1 MSHRLETF
9 SRLRRPRRPLPCGYQ
24 FCYLPTRVQ
33 AQAQAQAQAARRS
46 FSTTPSRR
54 ELLDVASL
62 PDRILPQYKE
72 NPSGLLTLHW
82 PEPPRNVL
90 IVPKLLAPHVTEA
103 SIAFARHVAGE
114 YPGLRL
120 IFERAVAEAV
130 HTSLPFPI
138 YTSFPGRNRSPVAEE
153 AGELPSKTDLVA
165 TLGGDGTILR
175 AASLFS
181 LHAFVPPILAFSM
194 GSLGFLGEWKFDEYK
209 RAWRE
214 VYMSGSSVVV
224 SDLQGPH
231 TQAAA
236 TATAT
241 TTATATATATA
252 AGGGVRSSDSDNG
265 GRPLKDAWGSVRGK
279 SMGSN
284 RSARILLRNRLK
296 VGINDASG
304 ANVDEHLMPTSTT
317 TTTADSTGAVTATT
331 FHAINELVI
340 HRGPNPHLAHID
352 VFVNGH
358 HLTEAVA
365 DGLLVSTP
373 TGSTAYSLSAGGS
386 IVHPL
391 VKALLITP
399 ICARSLSFR
408 PLVLPLN
415 SRVALRLNGARHRGG
430 GESGL
435 EVSIDGK
442 RRPDVDFR
450 LGTEIRIEG
459 ERIVPAAGGGGGS
472 WVGGVPCVIRSRSPR
487 SSIIGGHGGGGNNFV
502 GQNGKTKGSGGLGDT
517 VITED
522 DDGWVGGLNGL
533 LKFNYPFG
541 EG

>member
-1 MSHRLETF
+1 MMPPGPQTVSRSSKAIHRGCLLRH
-9 SRLRRPRRPLPCGYQ
+9 SCLRRRAIL
-24 FCYLPTRVQ
+24 V
-33 AQAQAQAQAARRS
+33 RRS
-46 FSTTPSRR
+46 FATTAPRG

-62 PDRILPQYKE
+62 PNRILPQYKE
-72 NPSGLLTLHW
+72 NPSGLLSLQW

-90 IVPKLLAPHVTEA
+90 IVPKLLAPHVTESA
-103 SIAFARHVAGE
+103 VAFARHIVSE
-114 YPGLRL
+114 YPNLRP
-120 IFERAVAEAV
+120 IFERGVAEAI
-130 HTSLPFPI
+130 HESLPFPI
-138 YTSFPGRNRSPVAEE
+138 YTTSESSSVSEPEPNDRAIPTPTPTPASASRL
-153 AGELPSKTDLVA
+153 LPEKTDLVV

-194 GSLGFLGEWKFDEYK
+194 GTLGFLGEWKFEEYK

-214 VYMSGSSVVV
+214 VYMSGSSVSVT
-224 SDLQGPH
+224 DLQSPH
-231 TQAAA
+231 TQQAAA
-236 TATAT
+236 ASD
-241 TTATATATATA
+241 TTAGAV
-252 AGGGVRSSDSDNG
+252 GNGNSDERLN
-265 GRPLKDAWGSVRGK
+265 DAWSGVRGK
-279 SMGSN
+279 SMGTN
-284 RSARILLRNRLK
+284 RSARIMLRNRLK
-296 VGINDASG
+296 VGVYDASG
-304 ANVDEHLMPTSTT
+304 AKVNERMVPTSGVATGT
-317 TTTADSTGAVTATT
+317 SSYRNGRGGAPPSAGDSPV

-386 IVHPL
+386 IMHPL

-415 SRVALRLNGARHRGG
+415 SRVVLRISSRNRVGEGG
-430 GESGL
+430 LGL
-435 EVSIDGK
+435 EVSVDGK
-442 RRPDVDFR
+442 RRAADVHP
-450 LGTEIRIEG
+450 GAEIRVEG
-459 ERIVPAAGGGGGS
+459 EVITPAGGGA
-472 WVGGVPCVIRSRSPR
+472 WVGGVPCVIRSPPTSPR
-487 SSIIGGHGGGGNNFV
+487 DRV
-502 GQNGKTKGSGGLGDT
+502 G
-517 VITED
+517 EE

-541 EG
+541 EEH

>member
-1 MSHRLETF
+1 M
-9 SRLRRPRRPLPCGYQ
+9 GY
-24 FCYLPTRVQ
+24 YLPAQVQ
-33 AQAQAQAQAARRS
+33 FQSQDGRRS
-46 FSTTPSRR
+46 FSATPRR
-54 ELLDVASL
+54 HELLDVSSL

-72 NPSGLLTLHW
+72 NPSGLLSLQW

-90 IVPKLLAPHVTEA
+90 IVPKLLAPHVTDA
-103 SIAFARHVAGE
+103 AVTFARYVAAE

-120 IFERAVAEAV
+120 IFERGVAEAV
-130 HTSLPFPI
+130 HELLPFPV
-138 YTSFPGRNRSPVAEE
+138 YTTMSRDRPPTAAFPE
-153 AGELPSKTDLVA
+153 KTDLVT

-194 GSLGFLGEWKFDEYK
+194 GSLGFLGEWKFEEYK

-214 VYMSGSSVVV
+214 VYMSGSRVAMA
-224 SDLQGPH
+224 DLQGPH
-231 TQAAA
+231 TQAVAAA
-236 TATAT
+236 TGV
-241 TTATATATATA
+241 
-252 AGGGVRSSDSDNG
+252 GGDAHTPDDSDHDRLN
-265 GRPLKDAWGSVRGK
+265 DAWSSVRGK
-279 SMGSN
+279 SMGTN
-284 RSARILLRNRLK
+284 RSARVMLRNRLK
-296 VGINDASG
+296 VGIYDGSG
-304 ANVDEHLMPTSTT
+304 ANVNEHLIPTSTT
-317 TTTADSTGAVTATT
+317 SDATSISNSHGRPAA

-340 HRGPNPHLAHID
+340 HRGPNPHLAYID

-415 SRVALRLNGARHRGG
+415 SRVTLRLGARHRGDR
-430 GESGL
+430 GL
-435 EVSIDGK
+435 EVSVDGK
-442 RRPDVDFR
+442 RRAGADFR
-450 LGTEIRIEG
+450 PGTEIRIEG
-459 ERIVPAAGGGGGS
+459 ELIVPAAGGGGA

-487 SSIIGGHGGGGNNFV
+487 SSISSSIW
-502 GQNGKTKGSGGLGDT
+502 GDT
-517 VITED
+517 TAAAAKMGKGGAEGAAGDTIITED

-541 EG
+541 EE

>member
-1 MSHRLETF
+1 MPPRLQRCPR
-9 SRLRRPRRPLPCGYQ
+9 RLCGPRRPWPSPQLPNLGHY
-24 FCYLPTRVQ
+24 YLSARVQ
-33 AQAQAQAQAARRS
+33 SPFQDGRRS
-46 FSTTPSRR
+46 FSATPRRR
-54 ELLDVASL
+54 ELLDVSTL

-72 NPSGLLTLHW
+72 NPSGLLSLQW

-103 SIAFARHVAGE
+103 AVAFARYVAAE

-120 IFERAVAEAV
+120 IFERGVAEAV
-130 HTSLPFPI
+130 HGLLPFPV
-138 YTSFPGRNRSPVAEE
+138 YTATSPDRPPTAAFPE
-153 AGELPSKTDLVA
+153 KTDLVT

-194 GSLGFLGEWKFDEYK
+194 GSLGFLGEWKFEEYK

-214 VYMSGSSVVV
+214 VYMSGSRVAMA
-224 SDLQGPH
+224 DLQGPH

-236 TATAT
+236 AATGV
-241 TTATATATATA
+241 
-252 AGGGVRSSDSDNG
+252 GGHTPADSDGERLN
-265 GRPLKDAWGSVRGK
+265 DAWSSVRGK
-279 SMGSN
+279 SMGTN
-284 RSARILLRNRLK
+284 RSARVMLRNRLK
-296 VGINDASG
+296 VGIYDGSG
-304 ANVDEHLMPTSTT
+304 ANVNEQLIHAPTAS
-317 TTTADSTGAVTATT
+317 DATSRSSSHGGGGPAA

-340 HRGPNPHLAHID
+340 HRGPNPHLAYID

-408 PLVLPLN
+408 PLVLPLT
-415 SRVALRLNGARHRGG
+415 SRVTLRLGARHRGG
-430 GESGL
+430 DRGL
-435 EVSIDGK
+435 EVSVDGR
-442 RRPDVDFR
+442 RRPGADFR
-450 LGTEIRIEG
+450 PGTEIRIEG
-459 ERIVPAAGGGGGS
+459 ELIVPAAGGGGAA

-487 SSIIGGHGGGGNNFV
+487 SSIGSSISGDAKTRLGAADGGGAA
-502 GQNGKTKGSGGLGDT
+502 GDT
-517 VITED
+517 IITED

-541 EG
+541 EE

>member
-1 MSHRLETF
+1 MPFRFQSC
-9 SRLRRPRRPLPCGYQ
+9 SRLHVPGRPLSSPHQPSCHHPPSRVQ
-24 FCYLPTRVQ
+24 LPTKRT
-33 AQAQAQAQAARRS
+33 
-46 FSTTPSRR
+46 FTSTPRRR
-54 ELLDVASL
+54 ELLDVSSL
-62 PDRILPQYKE
+62 PNRILPQYKE
-72 NPSGLLTLHW
+72 NPSGLLSLQW

-103 SIAFARHVAGE
+103 AVSFARYIASE

-120 IFERAVAEAV
+120 IFERGVAEAV
-130 HTSLPFPI
+130 HDLLPFPV
-138 YTSFPGRNRSPVAEE
+138 YTSDRPPTTAFPD
-153 AGELPSKTDLVA
+153 KIDLVA

-194 GSLGFLGEWKFDEYK
+194 GSLGFLGEWKFEEYK

-214 VYMSGSSVVV
+214 VYMSGSRVAVT
-224 SDLQGPH
+224 DLQGPH
-231 TQAAA
+231 TQTAAAA
-236 TATAT
+236 T
-241 TTATATATATA
+241 
-252 AGGGVRSSDSDNG
+252 GVGDQQTDGNDDEK
-265 GRPLKDAWGSVRGK
+265 LNDAWSGVRGK
-279 SMGSN
+279 SMGTN
-284 RSARILLRNRLK
+284 RSARVMLRNRLK
-296 VGINDASG
+296 VGVYDSSG
-304 ANVDEHLMPTSTT
+304 VNVNEHLMPTSTSTST
-317 TTTADSTGAVTATT
+317 TPQNLAAATPDYNSPAGT

-340 HRGPNPHLAHID
+340 HRGPNPHLAYID

-391 VKALLITP
+391 VKALLLTP

-415 SRVALRLNGARHRGG
+415 SRVTLRLGARHRGDRR
-430 GESGL
+430 GL
-435 EVSIDGK
+435 EVSVDGK
-442 RRPDVDFR
+442 RRAGVDFGP
-450 LGTEIRIEG
+450 GTEIRVEG
-459 ERIVPAAGGGGGS
+459 ERIVPAAGGGGA

-487 SSIIGGHGGGGNNFV
+487 SSIRSSGIRGGGADAATTTNGSTVAGEKGGH
-502 GQNGKTKGSGGLGDT
+502 KDAAGDT
-517 VITED
+517 IITED

-541 EG
+541 EE